1 MDPAG
6 AGRKTALLLA
16 LLMALL
22 VMSAPA
28 GTPSS
33 ALSSAADLDLYPWV
47 YARAPAGA
55 RADDGVRVI
64 LVGDVLLG
72 RGVNPAGD
80 PLGAVAGWLASAD
93 LTVGNLEGFITA
105 DGGGGTPAGGGPGEP
120 IYLPMPAT
128 AVATL
133 RRAGFD
139 LVGLANNHSLDGG
152 EAGLRETVARLEAGG
167 LAAVGLAGHDPL
179 IREVRGVRLAFLA
192 FNAIPPAPV
201 QPLALEPQFWDAAG
215 AVAAVVAARA
225 QADAVIVL
233 LHWGYEDE
241 PRPDPAQVR
250 MGQSLLAAGAD
261 LVVGHHPH
269 VVQPVVADGGG
280 VVAYSL
286 GNFVFDQPHEGLAL
300 LAEFDGA
307 GLRGVQLLPVQA
319 GVRPRLLSP
328 AEAEPLLA
336 RVLPPPRR
344 LGFACDGAGC
354 VPSERPAGGVSG
366 RFSSGQIDLTGDGVP
381 EVVQLVGEGVTVYA
395 GGEAVWRS
403 PAGWR
408 VVDVALGDPNDDGR
422 YEMMLAIWRA
432 DGAGYERSQPYMVG
446 YRGGRYDL
454 MWGGRPVGDP
464 IQELALGDVDGDG
477 IEELMVIEELA
488 DGSAQAVSVWQWQGW
503 TFGLQWRSVVG
514 CYQDLVFA
522 AGAFAVAACR

>member
-167 LAAVGLAGHDPL
+167 LAAVGLVGHDPL

-201 QPLALEPQFWDAAG
+201 QPLTLEPQFWDAAG
-215 AVAAVVAARA
+215 AVAAVAAARA

-354 VPSERPAGGVSG
+354 VPSERPAG
-366 RFSSGQIDLTGDGVP
+366 
-381 EVVQLVGEGVTVYA
+381 
-395 GGEAVWRS
+395 
-403 PAGWR
+403 WR

-477 IEELMVIEELA
+477 IEELIVIEELA